1 MRSTHTFD
9 DHPEDLK
16 KKAPSGNWSRI
27 QRERERERE
36 RVWGMG
42 VGLGQRLEA
51 GTAESRRGCAGG
63 HSPTPLQ
70 ELHADG
76 RPREE
81 GRAHRGGACGVAPR
95 ARFPT

>member
-36 RVWGMG
+36 G
-42 VGLGQRLEA
+42 VGNGSRA
-51 GTAESRRGCAGG
+51 GAAARGRN
-63 HSPTPLQ
+63 S
-70 ELHADG
+70 
-76 RPREE
+76 
-81 GRAHRGGACGVAPR
+81 
-95 ARFPT
+95 